1 MGQNTQTS
9 TEEVNKNTQQETTTV
24 NNGNQEAK
32 TKEAKKKMALFLII
46 LIIIGISYGLY
57 WFLYGRFLI
66 KTEDAYITGNQ
77 NAVTSQ
83 VAGTVKDIYV
93 QNTQQVKKGQLLAV
107 IDDTNYKIALENAKA
122 NLGKTVRAYA
132 NLSTNVQSSKDAV
145 DVAQTQLSKA
155 QISYK
160 MDEQSYRAGLISK
173 HQFEIS
179 KNNLKIAKLDLER
192 ANKALEEAKTQ
203 ATSKTIYTHPDI
215 QQGIAMYKNAYVNLL
230 RTKIYAP
237 ESGVVAL
244 KSVYLGQQ
252 VAPSQQLMTI
262 LDLEN
267 VWVDANYKETQLKDI
282 KVGNKVK
289 IYSDVTEKTYDGY
302 VVGISG
308 GSGSALSL
316 LPAQNATGNW
326 IKIVQRIPVR
336 VVFEKDS
343 IKKNGTIPIGSSITT
358 TIHVKD
364 SVDEVEEFPGV
375 TTDLYNID
383 EQKLQDEINE
393 IVSEN
398 LIKN

>member
-1 MGQNTQTS
+1 MEQNTQTS
-9 TEEVNKNTQQETTTV
+9 TEAVNTTNKTEASTTNTQTQE
-24 NNGNQEAK
+24 QK
-32 TKEAKKKMALFLII
+32 TKEAKKKMTLFLVSLVVIAV
-46 LIIIGISYGLY
+46 LYALY
-57 WFLYGRFLI
+57 WFCYGRFLI

-83 VAGTVKDIYV
+83 VNGTIKDIYV
-93 QNTQQVKKGQLLAV
+93 QNTQQVEKGQLLAV
-107 IDDTNYKIALENAKA
+107 IDDTDYKIALENAKA

-132 NLSTNVQSSKDAV
+132 NLATNVQSAKDAV
-145 DVAQTQLSKA
+145 TVKETQLNKA
-155 QISYK
+155 QINYN
-160 MDEQSYRAGLISK
+160 MDVKSFQAGLISK

-179 KNNLKIAKLDLER
+179 KNNLKIAKADL
-192 ANKALEEAKTQ
+192 AQAYKSLEEAKIQ
-203 ATSKTIYTHPDI
+203 AASKTIYTHPDV
-215 QQGIAMYKNAYVNLL
+215 QQGIAAYKNAYVNLL
-230 RTKIYAP
+230 RTRIYAP
-237 ESGVVAL
+237 ESGVIAL
-244 KSVYLGQQ
+244 KSAYLGQQ
-252 VAPSQQLMTI
+252 VGASQQLMTI

-282 KVGNKVK
+282 KIGNKVK

-336 VVFEKDS
+336 VVFDKDS
-343 IKKNGTIPIGSSITT
+343 IKKNGLIPIGSSITT
-358 TIHVKD
+358 TVHVKE
-364 SVDEVEEFPGV
+364 SVDKIEPYTG
-375 TTDLYNID
+375 TTSDLYTID
-383 EQKLQDEINE
+383 EQKLQEQINE